1 MMSSF
6 LDQIFKYQSL
16 GNIADPDN
24 EEINTTET
32 HSLNGNLKEF
42 LAKAYFNDQ
51 GIDILIK
58 YYEDRDDCSFCKSV
72 VEDYLKPLRDKFFN
86 LGFDRSS
93 LDTSIALIFG
103 NKTTIGQVCSY
114 ARGLEDNT
122 VDDLPGFC
130 CLDAPYQVEPEW
142 GKKYSCEKYFT
153 LADQSTKVV
162 QKGPE
167 ECKRLGPITSGFNE
181 AACDIFH
188 GTWCPTPRSCAD
200 LVNCIEGAKEEVEIS
215 RDRQAFLEYLDEAPK
230 VESPY
235 DDPKEC
241 GDLREYFEYDR
252 DYPDDDRICQE
263 VLDLQCFTDFSNLD
277 GFATGT
283 AGPGSDAG
291 LDELAVSDKVK
302 LITKKPFHATT
313 AKAWKILNAG
323 LEAAIEIYEYAQ
335 SVSSGAAVLCTIS
348 ISCVPGSSAPCTVP
362 AQTVKFSF
370 DLLVKITKQVVSI
383 SKKIFDV
390 VVDGQNFRFAG
401 DRQKAIYENVIT
413 NHGNII
419 TTFHATQQLKVMLG
433 EISDGIAEL
442 AEEEEEQ
449 RRRMMENGCK
459 STADGYTNPCDK
471 VSCEDP
477 TRFCDGSFNFE
488 YVAFLRGA
496 GCDELDS
503 DGDGLYDVC
512 EDRFRPEIVVREAKL
527 FRCDKDN
534 TTRLCHDE
542 TIFNEELLALSFLR
556 YEFAATDD
564 CQATDKLSVDIDYVE
579 GSCRNTKYRLT
590 PVQNVPECHNVTNV
604 GPFKI
609 PFTNPLSGVSKEV
622 YVVLDEEAPFVE
634 CGFRSDKTSINE
646 ISDDGKTLYHYMLK
660 THGNGFKLTDADFWY
675 HVTVSEEC
683 THRPIQTCCVHH
695 VLYLCCLT
703 FNMPNLRT
711 IVMMMLVLRLL

>member
-1 MMSSF
+1 
-6 LDQIFKYQSL
+6 
-16 GNIADPDN
+16 
-24 EEINTTET
+24 
-32 HSLNGNLKEF
+32 
-42 LAKAYFNDQ
+42 
-51 GIDILIK
+51 
-58 YYEDRDDCSFCKSV
+58 
-72 VEDYLKPLRDKFFN
+72 
-86 LGFDRSS
+86 
-93 LDTSIALIFG
+93 
-103 NKTTIGQVCSY
+103 
-114 ARGLEDNT
+114 
-122 VDDLPGFC
+122 
-130 CLDAPYQVEPEW
+130 
-142 GKKYSCEKYFT
+142 
-153 LADQSTKVV
+153 
-162 QKGPE
+162 
-167 ECKRLGPITSGFNE
+167 
-181 AACDIFH
+181 
-188 GTWCPTPRSCAD
+188 
-200 LVNCIEGAKEEVEIS
+200 
-215 RDRQAFLEYLDEAPK
+215 
-230 VESPY
+230 
-235 DDPKEC
+235 
-241 GDLREYFEYDR
+241 
-252 DYPDDDRICQE
+252 
-263 VLDLQCFTDFSNLD
+263 
-277 GFATGT
+277 
-283 AGPGSDAG
+283 
-291 LDELAVSDKVK
+291 
-302 LITKKPFHATT
+302 
-313 AKAWKILNAG
+313 
-323 LEAAIEIYEYAQ
+323 
-335 SVSSGAAVLCTIS
+335 
-348 ISCVPGSSAPCTVP
+348 
-362 AQTVKFSF
+362 
-370 DLLVKITKQVVSI
+370 
-383 SKKIFDV
+383 
-390 VVDGQNFRFAG
+390 
-401 DRQKAIYENVIT
+401 
-413 NHGNII
+413 
-419 TTFHATQQLKVMLG
+419 MLG

-675 HVTVSEEC
+675 HVTDNCDDDVGVEIVVKSNEVQQNSIAELFKYHTGDSAQQTVAVYAPTTCEDVGEDLFCKKSPLVPKKVRFYEVIVTAKDSACNAASDTCKIAIVSSCNKKYDTGCEKYTSSSGNDDTAGNPNANKYHIENYYIE
-683 THRPIQTCCVHH
+683 RSLIDEVMNAESQT
-695 VLYLCCLT
+695 LYE
-703 FNMPNLRT
+703 
-711 IVMMMLVLRLL
+711 VAKKELVWNSG